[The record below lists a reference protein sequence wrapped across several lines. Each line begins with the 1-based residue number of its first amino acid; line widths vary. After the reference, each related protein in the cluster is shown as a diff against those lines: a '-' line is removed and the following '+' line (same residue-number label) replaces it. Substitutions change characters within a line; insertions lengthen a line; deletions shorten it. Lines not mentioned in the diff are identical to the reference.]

1 MLATKSGYII
11 LQHCRE
17 WQLWVS
23 AIAVVVCLAAQG
35 HVQHSGA
42 YTRMCAYAIHFFECV
57 FHGPPNVHS
66 QCWLPSP
73 GHPAERSTPGI
84 VEK

>member
-66 QCWLPSP
+66 QC
-73 GHPAERSTPGI
+73 
-84 VEK
+84 